1 METKRIR
8 RLSQESSAQQ
18 ADSVPNPKWEIFA
31 RRLAAGASK
40 TDAYLAAGYKTTRE
54 SASSRS
60 TKLAKEPWVRARVR
74 ALLAARQRALHGWD
88 AEAAGLAPLEDA
100 QWERFAQNLAAGASQ
115 TEAYLAA
122 GYKADRTI
130 AWSAAAQLAKKP
142 LIAKRVEDLLTARLR
157 VQNNWDAQAAQLADR
172 PLKNA
177 RREVFSQNLAAG
189 QAQTDAFIAAGYKGG
204 KRGGWSRAGA
214 VVRRK
219 GVRERLTALHKAQLR
234 HLGDELKKSGTET
247 LETAMQ
253 ERRFE
258 PALQALRRM
267 AKATGC

>member
-1 METKRIR
+1 METKQN
-8 RLSQESSAQQ
+8 RLPASQESPQ
-18 ADSVPNPKWEIFA
+18 ADSVPNPKWELFA
-31 RRLAAGASK
+31 RALAKGLSK

-60 TKLAKEPWVRARVR
+60 TKLAKEPWVGARVR

-122 GYKADRTI
+122 GYKADRI
-130 AWSAAAQLAKKP
+130 HAWSAAAQLAKKP
-142 LIAKRVEDLLTARLR
+142 PIGKRVEDLLRARLR
-157 VQNNWDAQAAQLADR
+157 VRNGWDAQASALAEQ

-214 VVRRK
+214 VARRE
-219 GVRERLTALHKAQLR
+219 GVKERVTALHTAQLR
-234 HLGDELKKSGTET
+234 HLGDELKKSGTATMETATQEGRFGPALRT
-247 LETAMQ
+247 LE
-253 ERRFE
+253 
-258 PALQALRRM
+258 RM
-267 AKATGC
+267 AKASRC